1 MDKKINLLLVVTGVL
16 SIIFGGLAYYFRDA
30 EHDSAQTGDIPIP
43 ICEYIDIEILRL
55 DVEIIPY
62 EGDHIRVVY
71 KNEVP
76 LDIRL
81 GDNLLIVR
89 ESEEFVISLF
99 AGSEAEF
106 GLSVYLPERIY
117 REITIYTGGGA
128 VSVHGV
134 ACGKMTVITNSGDIS
149 VEDNTSLVNLVT
161 GSGDISLDF
170 AEVVQDSSVQSRS
183 GSAEILIPK
192 DSSVSV
198 EFETDTGECVTDLF
212 KGNVFGSYTYSFNG
226 GKRSVFA
233 SLESGTLTIAERSD
247 V

>member
-1 MDKKINLLLVVTGVL
+1 
-16 SIIFGGLAYYFRDA
+16 
-30 EHDSAQTGDIPIP
+30 
-43 ICEYIDIEILRL
+43 
-55 DVEIIPY
+55 
-62 EGDHIRVVY
+62 
-71 KNEVP
+71 
-76 LDIRL
+76 
-81 GDNLLIVR
+81 
-89 ESEEFVISLF
+89 
-99 AGSEAEF
+99 
-106 GLSVYLPERIY
+106 
-117 REITIYTGGGA
+117 
-128 VSVHGV
+128 
-134 ACGKMTVITNSGDIS
+134 MTVITNSGDIS

-183 GSAEILIPK
+183 GNAEILIPK